1 MDSCWKRRPPFE
13 QCLPTLISVFMRET
27 TSFKMK
33 HHKYE
38 EILVVQIYSYFY
50 ILLYLY
56 IQKNIKFVVDIVE
69 S

>member
-1 MDSCWKRRPPFE
+1 
-13 QCLPTLISVFMRET
+13 MRET